1 MATTHA
7 IPDTF
12 AEMQATWGDLGPAV
26 IVAHTGLTVPASSL
40 TLPAVS
46 MTGYVLAAGPPAR
59 LVYVSQPAVS
69 VTVSGGNGTYWL
81 ALHTDLS
88 TAVSGWTRRA
98 GSHYVWQPNATQPAN
113 PANALVLCRLT
124 VTGGVISAVTPLAA
138 VTSPPMSTQNSHAV
152 AITGGSIAVSSAASQ
167 IFRVDDI
174 GLTGQ
179 TAFYTNLPASGGI
192 ALYFG
197 GTAPSSFGGPVYLGG
212 AVTFGDPATTRT
224 NLGLGTMAVQNAASV
239 AISGGTANFSGSL
252 GTQGNLFVTGTSEL
266 FNAVGIGS
274 AAVGGQ
280 QLTVAG
286 PTTLTGQLSGAG
298 ANFSGSL
305 GTQGNFFVTGT
316 TQLGGPTTLTGQL
329 SGAGANFSGSLGTQ
343 SNFFVTGTTQLGG
356 NVGIAIAPGAAT
368 LTVGGNINAASDV
381 SANNFSA
388 TLDAYIGRNIAIN
401 TGTGYKPG
409 GGPWEASSSRTLKR
423 ELAGIP
429 QALALLCTL
438 VGYTFCWDREPE
450 ARLFPGPQYGLIAED
465 VAQTVP
471 QWIGTAPD
479 GGLTVAARGFEALVV
494 EALKQVV
501 ARLERLEAAW

>member
-179 TAFYTNLPASGGI
+179 TAFYTNLPASGGT

-252 GTQGNLFVTGTSEL
+252 GTQGNFLVSGTSQL

-274 AAVGGQ
+274 APVGGQ

-286 PTTLTGQLSGAG
+286 T
-298 ANFSGSL
+298 
-305 GTQGNFFVTGT
+305 
-316 TQLGGPTTLTGQL
+316 TTLTGQL

-368 LTVGGNINAASDV
+368 LTVGGNINAAADISGNNLV
-381 SANNFSA
+381 S

>member
-179 TAFYTNLPASGGI
+179 TAFYTNLPASGGT

-252 GTQGNLFVTGTSEL
+252 GTQGNFFVTGTSEL

-316 TQLGGPTTLTGQL
+316 TQLGG
-329 SGAGANFSGSLGTQ
+329 
-343 SNFFVTGTTQLGG
+343 

-368 LTVGGNINAASDV
+368 LTVGGNINAAADISGNNLV
-381 SANNFSA
+381 S

>member
-179 TAFYTNLPASGGI
+179 TAFYTNLPASGGT

-316 TQLGGPTTLTGQL
+316 TQLGG
-329 SGAGANFSGSLGTQ
+329 
-343 SNFFVTGTTQLGG
+343 

-368 LTVGGNINAASDV
+368 LTVGGNINAAADISGNNLV
-381 SANNFSA
+381 S

>member
-179 TAFYTNLPASGGI
+179 TAFYTNLPASGGT

-252 GTQGNLFVTGTSEL
+252 GTQGNFFVTGTSEL

-280 QLTVAG
+280 QLTVA
-286 PTTLTGQLSGAG
+286 
-298 ANFSGSL
+298 
-305 GTQGNFFVTGT
+305 
-316 TQLGGPTTLTGQL
+316 GPTTLTGQL

-368 LTVGGNINAASDV
+368 LTVGGNINAAADISGNNLV
-381 SANNFSA
+381 S